1 LGAPF
6 LGAPERIEAKKF
18 LALILSLKFNN
29 RSMKKIFF
37 IATILLLAGFIFPK
51 TVLGIGMMTEPI
63 VIKNAL
69 RGQETTAVLDL
80 FNSEDKKIVYEL
92 KSEGEI
98 AKWAS
103 FYRAD
108 DTDFKNPITEI
119 QIPAKSSLKAVV
131 KFTIPKDTPN
141 GEYSGKVAIV
151 TAPLKEDKKE
161 KMKVALRQKVGRKVL
176 ITVTDEEILEFKT
189 SVIPLKYKMEEGE
202 PLKIK
207 VIYDNQGNVSIKP
220 DIQLQISKNGRKIFN
235 AIFPY
240 PEDEKPVKPLE
251 RKILS
256 SLIEW
261 QTVGQESGEYAAEV
275 KTLLNGEEKQTED
288 FRFTVG
294 DVVAGAEKSNMD
306 KFFGVLSAFGRGNP
320 TVGWFIIGGIFLII
334 AEILITINR
343 RKKRS

>member
-1 LGAPF
+1 MRKVILLTF
-6 LGAPERIEAKKF
+6 IL
-18 LALILSLKFNN
+18 LILS
-29 RSMKKIFF
+29 F
-37 IATILLLAGFIFPK
+37 ILPQ
-51 TVLGIGMMTEPI
+51 TVFGIGQMTEPI
-63 VIKNAL
+63 IVENAL
-69 RGQETTAVLDL
+69 RGQVIEKILTLYG
-80 FNSEDKKIVYEL
+80 SEKEEVVYGL
-92 KSEGEI
+92 ISEGDIKDWTNFYEI
-98 AKWAS
+98 NDKNLE
-103 FYRAD
+103 
-108 DTDFKNPITEI
+108 NPITKI
-119 QIPAKSSLKAVV
+119 QIPAQSYIDVIA
-131 KFTIPKDTPN
+131 KFKVPEDVPN
-141 GEYSGKVAIV
+141 GIYTGVVAVLSQPEENKNEGISTSV
-151 TAPLKEDKKE
+151 G
-161 KMKVALRQKVGRKVL
+161 LRVDRRVS
-176 ITVTDEEILEFKT
+176 ITVTDQEIIKLKT
-189 SVIPLKYKMEEGE
+189 TIIPKKYKVKENE
-202 PLKIK
+202 PLQIK
-207 VIYDNQGNVSIKP
+207 VIYDNQGNVSLKP

-261 QTVGQESGEYAAEV
+261 QTVGQESGEYTAEV